1 MNTDDP
7 PTTFDLDDPGLL
19 FRADVL
25 DDPRPLHAE
34 LRRRAPVWKLAEQ
47 DTFLVSDPA
56 LIRDAVA
63 RVDDFSSN
71 MVSMVHRGADGRATP
86 FAMLSFGDPGNVLA
100 IADPPDHT
108 RHRKLLQP
116 HLSPAAV
123 ADLEPTV
130 RSLARERIEAM
141 VAAGHGDAVAQ
152 LADPIPT
159 ALICEL
165 LGLPATDVDQL
176 VAHVLGVGALLDGL
190 ADEEGMARA
199 ATAAIEIAAYAAST
213 LDAQRARPA
222 SDRTP
227 LMQAVLAGVDAG
239 DVTADEA
246 VGMLV
251 QLFTAGT
258 ETTQS
263 LTATAIERLAR
274 DPQRQAGLR
283 SDPAAIADE
292 LEQVLRDDGPFQF
305 HYRWTPHDTRLGATP
320 IPARSRVLLLW
331 PAANRALDQDRA
343 ADDHRP
349 SPHFAFG
356 RGIHFCIGAALGRL
370 ESRVMLEELLA
381 ATAAFELD
389 PDRPPSRRPSIM
401 LRRHAA
407 LPLLLHR

>member
-7 PTTFDLDDPGLL
+7 SMTFDLDDPGLL

-34 LRRRAPVWKLAEQ
+34 LRRRAPVWKLAGQ

-71 MVSMVHRGADGRATP
+71 MASMVHRGADGRAMP
-86 FAMLSFGDPGNVLA
+86 FPMLPFGDPGNVLA

-141 VAAGHGDAVAQ
+141 VDAGCGDAVAQ

-165 LGLPATDVDQL
+165 LGLPASDVDQL

-199 ATAAIEIAAYAAST
+199 ASAAIEIAAYAAST
-213 LDAQRARPA
+213 LDAQRARPT

-227 LMQAVLAGVDAG
+227 LMQAVLAGIDAG

-274 DPQRQAGLR
+274 DPQRQADLR
-283 SDPAAIADE
+283 SDPTAIAEE

-305 HYRWTPHDTRLGATP
+305 HYRWAPHDTQLGSTA

-331 PAANRALDQDRA
+331 SAANRALDQDRA

-370 ESRVMLEELLA
+370 ESRVMLEELLE

-407 LPLLLHR
+407 LPLLLRR

>member
-1 MNTDDP
+1 
-7 PTTFDLDDPGLL
+7 
-19 FRADVL
+19 
-25 DDPRPLHAE
+25 
-34 LRRRAPVWKLAEQ
+34 
-47 DTFLVSDPA
+47 
-56 LIRDAVA
+56 
-63 RVDDFSSN
+63 
-71 MVSMVHRGADGRATP
+71 
-86 FAMLSFGDPGNVLA
+86 MLSFGDPGNVLA

-141 VAAGHGDAVAQ
+141 VAAGQGDAVAQ

-165 LGLPATDVDQL
+165 LGLPTTDVDRL

-190 ADEEGMARA
+190 ADEDGMARA
-199 ATAAIEIAAYAAST
+199 ATAAIEIAGYAAST
-213 LDAQRARPA
+213 LDAQRVRPA
-222 SDRTP
+222 NDRTP
-227 LMQAVLAGVDAG
+227 LMQAVLAGIDAG
-239 DVTADEA
+239 DVSADEA

-274 DPQRQAGLR
+274 DPQRQGDLR

-305 HYRWTPHDTRLGATP
+305 HYRWAPRDTQLGSTP

-331 PAANRALDQDRA
+331 SAANRALDQDGA
-343 ADDHRP
+343 AEDHRP

-381 ATAAFELD
+381 ATAEFELD

-401 LRRHAA
+401 LRRHAT
-407 LPLLLHR
+407 LPLVLRR